1 MPIPIKDTVTR
12 LATISKLLVLS
23 YIIDWIFIIGVAL
36 IGYGFYKQSPNHH
49 PFSLTDPTISYPFT
63 KETVTTKTL
72 VLVCLFAPAIIIL
85 LLSWLLIPAKAT
97 TSNTSNVSNPAPN
110 PPAAQYIR
118 RKFWE
123 WNVGWMGLALAI
135 ASAWS
140 ATQGLKVLIGKP
152 RPDLLARCN
161 PDLTRI
167 AEFTVG
173 GLGEELRGA
182 ATLVSWEICRDKSN
196 SLQIDGFS
204 SFPSGHS
211 SFSFSGLLYLTLWL
225 CSKFSIAFPY
235 LPRYPVEDQKHVDD
249 DTSVR
254 KRGAAPPVYLM
265 LIAFVPTATA
275 CFISASRWFNY
286 RHHGFDILFGS
297 ALGIFFA
304 YIGFNMYHLPIR
316 RGAGWAWGARSRRRA
331 FLRGVGVP
339 SSLGTDGWAGDRGL
353 DGDVEGA
360 AAVREMGYRNQ
371 GQGLDRVKPDGGEGP
386 AARLEA

>member
-1 MPIPIKDTVTR
+1 MPIPIRDTVTR
-12 LATISKLLVLS
+12 LAAISKLLVLS
-23 YIIDWIFIIGVAL
+23 YIIDWISIIGIAL
-36 IGYGFYKQSPNHH
+36 IGYGFFKQSPNHH
-49 PFSLTDPTISYPFT
+49 PFSLTDPTISYPHT

-72 VLVCLFAPAIIIL
+72 VLVCLFAPAIIIF

-97 TSNTSNVSNPAPN
+97 TSSNPVSHPT
-110 PPAAQYIR
+110 PKPTAAQYIR

-140 ATQGLKVLIGKP
+140 ATQGLKALIGEP

-182 ATLVSWEICRDKSN
+182 ATLVSWEICRDRSN
-196 SLQIDGFS
+196 SLRIDGFS
-204 SFPSGHS
+204 SFPSGHA
-211 SFSFSGLLYLTLWL
+211 SFSFAGLIYLTLWL

-235 LPRYPVEDQKHVDD
+235 LPRYPIENQNHVDD
-249 DTSVR
+249 EASVR

-275 CFISASRWFNY
+275 CFIATSRWFNY
-286 RHHGFDILFGS
+286 RHHGFDIFFGS

-304 YIGFNMYHLPIR
+304 YIGFNMYHLPIQ

-339 SSLGTDGWAGDRGL
+339 SSLGTDGWAGERGL
-353 DGDVEGA
+353 DRDVEGA
-360 AAVREMGYRNQ
+360 AAVREMGFRNQ
-371 GQGLDRVKPDGGEGP
+371 GQGLGRVKPNGSEGG
-386 AARLEA
+386 AARLEG